1 MGRLSPVIHPMHPML
16 RTPLTLLMPEAVK
29 GSAAS
34 SVGISVD
41 FDANVQGLESLDA
54 AAYRLIGMA
63 TCQID
68 RVADR
73 YVCHLVPSAN
83 PQKGA
88 ALTPGDLKERFLNL
102 VADENLR
109 ARVSEKTDG
118 VRNVILA
125 LAFGALAN
133 SQKDIV

>member
-1 MGRLSPVIHPMHPML
+1 MLLMRPML
-16 RTPLTLLMPEAVK
+16 PAAKSP
-29 GSAAS
+29 SASPIGAAA
-34 SVGISVD
+34 D
-41 FDANVQGLESLDA
+41 FDSSIQSLGALEA
-54 AAYRLIGMA
+54 AAYRLIGTA

-73 YVCHLVPSAN
+73 YVCRLAPSSN

-88 ALTPGDLKERFLNL
+88 ALLSSDDLKERFLNL

-109 ARVSEKTDG
+109 TRVADKTEG

-125 LAFGALAN
+125 LAFGSLAAT
-133 SQKDIV
+133 QKDAG

>member
-1 MGRLSPVIHPMHPML
+1 MLLMRPML
-16 RTPLTLLMPEAVK
+16 PAAKSP
-29 GSAAS
+29 SASPIGTAA
-34 SVGISVD
+34 D
-41 FDANVQGLESLDA
+41 FDSSIQSLGALEA
-54 AAYRLIGMA
+54 AAYRLIGTA

-73 YVCHLVPSAN
+73 YVCRLAPSSN

-88 ALTPGDLKERFLNL
+88 ALSSDDLKERFLNL

-109 ARVSEKTDG
+109 TRVAEKTEG

-125 LAFGALAN
+125 LAFGSLAAT
-133 SQKDIV
+133 QKDAG